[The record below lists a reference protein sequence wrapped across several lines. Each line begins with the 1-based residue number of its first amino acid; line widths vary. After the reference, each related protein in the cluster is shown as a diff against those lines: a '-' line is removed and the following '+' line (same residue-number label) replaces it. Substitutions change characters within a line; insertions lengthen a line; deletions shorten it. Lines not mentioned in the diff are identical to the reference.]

1 MAAGALRYL
10 TAEEYRALNSD
21 GTATEN
27 DLLLAEYDVDSLTFN
42 RIRGAGGITELTELQ
57 RELVKHAVAQQADF
71 RHEYADLLNNPLS
84 SYGINGVSMAWDK
97 SVLVQQSGV
106 FTTNAVISL
115 LRQTGMTYRG
125 LERRRYV

>member
-1 MAAGALRYL
+1 MATMEPRYL
-10 TAEEYRALNSD
+10 SVEEYKEMDPTGAAAD
-21 GTATEN
+21 G
-27 DLLLAEYDVDSLTFN
+27 DLLQAEFDVDSLTFN

-57 RELVKHAVAQQADF
+57 QELVKRAVAQQADF
-71 RHEYADLLNNPLS
+71 RHEYAELLNNPLS

-106 FTTNAVISL
+106 FTTNAVIYL

>member
-10 TAEEYRALNSD
+10 TSEEYKTLNSD

-57 RELVKHAVAQQADF
+57 QELVKRAVAQQADF
-71 RHEYADLLNNPLS
+71 RHEYAEMLNNPLS
-84 SYGINGVSMAWDK
+84 SYGINGVTMAWDK

-125 LERRRYV
+125 LERRRYS

>member
-10 TAEEYRALNSD
+10 SVEEYKEMNPTGSAVDS
-21 GTATEN
+21 
-27 DLLLAEYDVDSLTFN
+27 DLLQAEYDVDSLTFN

-57 RELVKHAVAQQADF
+57 QELVKRAVAQQADF

-125 LERRRYV
+125 LERRRYS

>member
-1 MAAGALRYL
+1 MAVQEPRYL
-10 TAEEYRALNSD
+10 SVEEYKEMNPD
-21 GTATEN
+21 GSAVEN
-27 DLLLAEYDVDSLTFN
+27 DLLQAEYDVDSLTFN

-57 RELVKHAVAQQADF
+57 QELVKRAVAQQADF

-97 SVLVQQSGV
+97 SVLVQQNGV

-125 LERRRYV
+125 LERRRYS

>member
-1 MAAGALRYL
+1 M
-10 TAEEYRALNSD
+10 
-21 GTATEN
+21 
-27 DLLLAEYDVDSLTFN
+27 DSLTFN

-57 RELVKHAVAQQADF
+57 QELVKRAVAQQADF
-71 RHEYADLLNNPLS
+71 RHEYAEMLNNPLS
-84 SYGINGVSMAWDK
+84 SYGINGVTMAWDK

-125 LERRRYV
+125 LERRRYS